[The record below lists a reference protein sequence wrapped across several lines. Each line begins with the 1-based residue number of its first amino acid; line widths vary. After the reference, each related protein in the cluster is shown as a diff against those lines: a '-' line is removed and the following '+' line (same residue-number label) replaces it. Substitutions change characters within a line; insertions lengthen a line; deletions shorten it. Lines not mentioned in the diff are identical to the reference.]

1 MAKKSVS
8 DQMEL
13 FDDGGFRDQ
22 GNTKDPVSNNP
33 VPVGSTQE
41 EVRDDIPANLS
52 EGEFVL
58 PADVVR
64 YHGLEKIMGIRD
76 QAKSGLQ
83 RMENMGQMGNSDQAT
98 MPDGTP
104 FKQMAVGGTV
114 PGINIAGPTTQVTR
128 PSMFAAPA
136 QTQPTQVAQPVTV
149 QTPQAP
155 VYASAQT
162 PTSPYTFEQ
171 AIGTPFGQQQ
181 KSETRMH
188 VNEAGEKL
196 YIPFVNGQPIYPI
209 PAGFKPSEVVKEEE
223 KQEQTTRDVRARSAT
238 TEQDSGDDNVGIK
251 STLVSD
257 IAKASQKG
265 KFGSSLAEVGK
276 FLTSPIMYIAG
287 KAFSGNKP
295 TDGMSDSER
304 IEDELAIAGTT
315 PQEILE
321 ANSQKAFQTDIKN
334 STAMFG
340 AAPTFTFG
348 NEAGNVD
355 IVSNGVFHINGL
367 AMNADGEASLT
378 EQGTV
383 SYKSAEDFARHMSAS
398 YTHGW
403 HGSTI
408 SKDEYNGTGKY
419 SNTYGGKAMTQ
430 EAKDRYDA
438 WATELGYQTGG
449 GNKPVLSSSTADNSA
464 KNKKIFGVDS
474 FDDNRNIN
482 IPTTTPTGVT
492 QGSTTAKDTTGYPD
506 VSQGSTIAKTTKDP
520 RVGTPNSMIDPSE
533 FAKGKSTTKD
543 PVINVGTG
551 TSSKEKSL
559 GSYLNTLAKANAERE
574 LGGSVI
580 MDNSG
585 NFVRADTKAN
595 RMPTYGMTIG
605 KNKQG
610 NVARGITDDI
620 YSAYQDSNQSQDD
633 PGDGSGSNSNDSNS
647 SDMGFSTASG
657 GFIQR
662 KNLPKANKTKKM
674 KQGGLASRK

>member
-1 MAKKSVS
+1 MAKKPVS

-13 FDDGGFRDQ
+13 FEDGGFRDQ
-22 GNTKDPVSNNP
+22 GKTKDPVSKNP

-276 FLTSPIMYIAG
+276 FLASPVMYIAG
-287 KAFSGNKP
+287 RAFGDSTAKGKF
-295 TDGMSDSER
+295 MSDQEK
-304 IEDELAIAGTT
+304 IDEQADIAGTGAGA
-315 PQEILE
+315 PQDPASILE
-321 ANSQKAFQTDIKN
+321 ANSQKAFQTDIRN

-355 IVSNGVFHINGL
+355 IVSNGVFHANGL
-367 AMNADGEASLT
+367 AMGADGEASLT

-449 GNKPVLSSSTADNSA
+449 GTKTADNSA
-464 KNKKIFGVDS
+464 KNKKAFVPDNFG
-474 FDDNRNIN
+474 DNKKTTTS
-482 IPTTTPTGVT
+482 TTTPTGVT

-533 FAKGKSTTKD
+533 FAKAIKGSGTAVGKLASPQIGRTTKNFD
-543 PVINVGTG
+543 EFMNRQPKNTR
-551 TSSKEKSL
+551 TQAFQNLERNKEM
-559 GSYLNTLAKANAERE
+559 AKAINEMSEGATN
-574 LGGSVI
+574 I
-580 MDNSG
+580 
-585 NFVRADTKAN
+585 
-595 RMPTYGMTIG
+595 PTSY
-605 KNKQG
+605 
-610 NVARGITDDI
+610 GITDDI
-620 YSAYQDSNQSQDD
+620 YSNFNDNNDD
-633 PGDGSGSNSNDSNS
+633 PGAGGTSSSSSDSGS

-662 KNLPKANKTKKM
+662 KNLPKANKKKKM